1 MAVVSSP
8 DTKQSNSIQPPKS
21 HPAFEWQRS
30 EEISSLNIT
39 MQEYTHRVTGAKH
52 YHMSSDDTENVFLVA
67 FRTVPMDNKGVAHIL
82 EHTALC
88 GSKKYPSS
96 RPILYDD

>member
-1 MAVVSSP
+1 MFSQEPIKQYKLQKATQSMAVVSSP

-39 MQEYTHRVTGAKH
+39 MQEYTHTVTGAKH
-52 YHMSSDDTENVFLVA
+52 FHLSSENTENVFLVA
-67 FRTVPMDNKGVAHIL
+67 F
-82 EHTALC
+82 
-88 GSKKYPSS
+88 
-96 RPILYDD
+96 